1 MSFILDALKKSENE
15 RQRQAGPAL
24 ASAPSGGQ
32 EESSGLWLTILVVAM
47 AVVIGILA
55 VMLLRGGTSEPPRAS
70 TEQMPAATARVSDL
84 PPAATTPA
92 ADETVQNRDAGT
104 QAPVA
109 ASERNLRS
117 LRDEVATGTT
127 AETSTAPVVNPGAAP
142 NQPRATTTRPTAVAT
157 TTAVPANRSN
167 DVSRLPTARDLIL
180 QGRLS
185 GPPLHLDL
193 HIYSDDPAR
202 RAVFVNGD
210 KYREGDQIGN
220 GPRVDEIVPEGV
232 VLDDGFQLFLLAP
245 D

>member
-24 ASAPSGGQ
+24 ATAPSGSQ
-32 EESSGLWLTILVVAM
+32 EESSGQWLTILLVAM
-47 AVVIGILA
+47 AVVIAILA
-55 VMLLRGGTSEPPRAS
+55 VMLLRGGTSEPPP
-70 TEQMPAATARVSDL
+70 TATTQVPSATVIAPQV
-84 PPAATTPA
+84 PPPTTTPA
-92 ADETVQNRDAGT
+92 ARETSQSRGVGT

-109 ASERNLRS
+109 ARERNLRS
-117 LRDEVATGTT
+117 LRDEVATSTA
-127 AETSTAPVVNPGAAP
+127 AETSTAPVATPGAQP
-142 NQPRATTTRPTAVAT
+142 NQPRTATPQPTAAAT
-157 TTAVPANRSN
+157 ITAVPTNRSS

-220 GPRVDEIVPEGV
+220 GPRVQEIVPEGA